1 VSTPLDVCKL
11 KAEFQREDKLVFKEQ
26 FRQRKRDKDRVG
38 MKESYIYR
46 KMKERA
52 KIHPSSLAVPSAA
65 CQASCHTAINNAV
78 PVQ

>member
-1 VSTPLDVCKL
+1 VQAKSGVSKGRQVSV
-11 KAEFQREDKLVFKEQ
+11 QRTIQTEKKGQ
-26 FRQRKRDKDRVG
+26 RQSGNERVV
-38 MKESYIYR
+38 YIYR